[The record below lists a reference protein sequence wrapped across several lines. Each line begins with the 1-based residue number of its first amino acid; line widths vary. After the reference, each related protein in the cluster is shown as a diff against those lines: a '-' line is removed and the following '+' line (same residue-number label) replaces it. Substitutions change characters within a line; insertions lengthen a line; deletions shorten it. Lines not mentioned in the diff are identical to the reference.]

1 MISSV
6 EPRQYDNVGDD
17 KLQNSMDV
25 VFVVEE
31 GSCNSDIANKLKE
44 IIYRLE
50 QSLTK
55 AGSNHTNT

>member
-1 MISSV
+1 MISAV
-6 EPRQYDNVGDD
+6 EPRQYDSVGDD

-44 IIYRLE
+44 VIYSLE

-55 AGSNHTNT
+55 SGSSHTNA